1 MSLASSLVLSAQ
13 SNLASSA
20 LTSSGS
26 SRLMDFDNLL
36 SSLTLLSMLL
46 SLYPFFRRWNSYST
60 MEGGRFLDWC
70 GGWDL
75 NPRTP
80 TGQGPE
86 PCAFDLAWQPPLG
99 GGWET
104 SQIKPCVG
112 DEFNAPVFRG
122 SLWVL
127 FLRFCC
133 FWLWRGHLR
142 LAGSSWYSSVL
153 FYLSESL
160 LPVPH
165 LSILQQLVEDL

>member
-99 GGWET
+99 GAECET

-112 DEFNAPVFRG
+112 D
-122 SLWVL
+122 
-127 FLRFCC
+127 
-133 FWLWRGHLR
+133 
-142 LAGSSWYSSVL
+142 
-153 FYLSESL
+153 
-160 LPVPH
+160 
-165 LSILQQLVEDL
+165 